1 VKRSNTVA
9 RVKVVE
15 LKELT
20 AQDAV
25 EPVARLVLV
34 PGEGVR
40 IVELSPN
47 TMFLVE
53 KLFEHGIPGPHGPL
67 FPQDGLAFIQRLP
80 YVLHATYL
88 WATEVFEMDAAEALA
103 GMDQDTSNDN
113 AEA

>member
-1 VKRSNTVA
+1 MA

-15 LKELT
+15 LQKLT
-20 AQDAV
+20 TQGTV

-34 PGEGVR
+34 PDEGVR

-53 KLFEHGIPGPHGPL
+53 KLFEHGIPGPDGPL
-67 FPQDGLAFIQRLP
+67 FPQDGLAFMQRLP

-88 WATEVFEMDAAEALA
+88 WATEVFEMDDAEALA
-103 GMDQDTSNDN
+103 GMAQDTSNDN